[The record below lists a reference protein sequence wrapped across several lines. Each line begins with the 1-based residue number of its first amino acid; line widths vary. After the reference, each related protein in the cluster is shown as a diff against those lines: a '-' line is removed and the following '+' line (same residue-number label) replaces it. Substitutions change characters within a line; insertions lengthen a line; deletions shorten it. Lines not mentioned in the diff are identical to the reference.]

1 MAEGWARQYA
11 LQRGWPVET
20 RSGGIMGL
28 QDHPADPL
36 AVKVMGE
43 VGVDLGSHR
52 SGGVDEETM
61 AWADYVMVMEMRHAT
76 TLRQRFP
83 QYEAKVMLL
92 GHFGGLVEVPDPIGG
107 WRWRFRSSREQIHRC
122 VVGFM
127 DQLPPPQELPSPVE
141 PASASPD
148 SA

>member
-1 MAEGWARQYA
+1 MAEGWSRQYA
-11 LQRGWPVET
+11 QQRGWQVET

-28 QDHPADPL
+28 LGHPADPL

-43 VGVDLGSHR
+43 IGVDLASHL

-61 AWADYVMVMEMRHAT
+61 DWADFVLVMEMRHAT

-83 QYEAKVMLL
+83 LHDAKIMLL

-127 DQLPPPQELPSPVE
+127 DQLPPPVDLSQ
-141 PASASPD
+141 PAEIEAPTSSSA
-148 SA
+148 